1 MTITRNAEEIES
13 NPVAAPPPYN
23 GPDIIT
29 VVRDPNNPLGK
40 QFTKN
45 SDGTLIKKSAVSV
58 SFGMAVMHHIEA
70 HNELALLLQEV
81 GNDSHAAIINARFDG
96 IEVGEEFIILSQR
109 EIEKR
114 LGIPRADRDKQAGV
128 HQITHEGQIYKAIG
142 RFKEN
147 VRASTWQIFDRDIDK
162 HTPAQYASLTYEEWL
177 EKINK
182 FCPGIEEVKICHVG
196 STSSRVFDDGKAVGS
211 GNGHTWVKFAD
222 PADVERFR
230 TAVMVAAAQEGV
242 TWKKPRFSRNDPGK
256 VVGQSLTTIID
267 PSVFTPGRLI
277 FVGQPAVNDGLTVE
291 PISAK
296 VHHAS
301 QDAFDSALVK
311 LPEAATVREITRKAG
326 VEMDVSQSGDG
337 LRITTHDLT
346 LDTEIETEDHGD
358 LTVREFVERGFD
370 TKVRCQTPFRDS
382 SSFAAIIKVGREG
395 TPFVFD
401 VGTST
406 THWLN
411 DDDCKELKL
420 IAANGV
426 VQRLLI
432 KAVEDC
438 GAPFEPEAIDAL
450 RTVQNEKP
458 ADFQRIRA
466 ALKKANKG
474 ISVVNL
480 DKAMKLAA
488 TETVVVAQTHH
499 GYALDVVDKFTVHDW
514 RPVGYEGTLF
524 RVDKASNLWVE
535 VPFDAI
541 VHQVTGNHDAKENC
555 ERGSDYKAISQHVIS
570 ISTNDEYFAD
580 AAVGLATPGG
590 FYQIK
595 DGMIEV
601 SPLVPAHRQ
610 RVMIDVTPREMPTP
624 LFDKFLHDTFQSIT
638 PGEELAQI
646 ALVQEITG
654 AIMVGIAHK
663 YQKAVLYYDPFG
675 RAGKGTLEGV
685 QRWLVPPAFHSAV
698 SPFKWDSEY
707 YLASLAGAR
716 LNVVGELPDDKPIPA
731 AAFKTVTGGDLLT
744 GRHPTHRPI
753 SFKNQAAHLFMS
765 NHLINTTDHSEAF
778 FARWL
783 IVEFP
788 NSRLVS
794 GLPLDTDLAANI
806 VAAELSGIAFWA
818 LQGAARLIANGAYS
832 KSSAHDRLMTQ
843 WRRRTNSLDE
853 FIFECCELS
862 SEATTRRAT
871 FYQAYAIWCKD
882 TGRKLFAKS
891 KVKDLL
897 AHNIVHGI
905 KAEVENPITEGIKH
919 AVLDGYEVFQGVA
932 LKNKKAEETEDA
944 KEPHSS
950 DLLGAGRHTAKM
962 VF

>member
-1 MTITRNAEEIES
+1 MTITSNIEVTEDKQLTS
-13 NPVAAPPPYN
+13 SVPYI

-29 VVRDPNNPLGK
+29 VVRDPKNTLGK

-45 SDGTLIKKSAVSV
+45 PDGTIGKKSAVSV
-58 SFGMAVMHHIEA
+58 SFATAVMHQVETHA
-70 HNELALLLQEV
+70 ELAQLLREV
-81 GNDSHAAIINARFDG
+81 GNDPNSAIINARFDG
-96 IEVGEEFIILSQR
+96 IEVGEAFIILSER
-109 EIEKR
+109 EIEAR
-114 LGIPRADRDKQAGV
+114 LGIPRSDRSKQAGV
-128 HQITHEGQIYKAIG
+128 HLLIHEGKEYKAVG

-147 VRASTWQIFDRDIDK
+147 VRPSSWQFFDRDIDS
-162 HTPAQYASLTYEEWL
+162 HTPAQYASLTHEEWL
-177 EKINK
+177 AAINK
-182 FCPGIEEVKICHVG
+182 FCPGISDVSFCHVG
-196 STSSRVFDDGKAVGS
+196 STSSRVLNDGKPVGD
-211 GNGHTWVKFAD
+211 GNGHTWVKFSD

-230 TAVMVAAAQEGV
+230 TAVMITAAQAEM
-242 TWKKPRFSRNDPGK
+242 TWLKPRFSRSESDK

-277 FVGQPAVNDGLTVE
+277 FVGQPVAADGLTIE
-291 PISAK
+291 PISAT
-296 VHHAS
+296 VHLGT
-301 QDAFDSALVK
+301 QDAFDSASVT
-311 LPEAATVREITRKAG
+311 LPDAAAVREITRKAG
-326 VEMDVSQSGDG
+326 VEMDVSQSSDG

-346 LDTEIETEDHGD
+346 LGTEIETEDYGV
-358 LTVREFVERGFD
+358 LTVREFLERGIN
-370 TKVRCQTPFRDS
+370 TKVRCQTPFRES
-382 SSFAAIIKVGREG
+382 SSYAAIIKIGREG

-411 DDDCKELKL
+411 DDESKEIQF
-420 IAANGV
+420 IAANGL

-438 GAPFEPEAIDAL
+438 GAPFEPDAIEAL
-450 RTVQNEKP
+450 RTIQNVKP

-466 ALKKANKG
+466 ALKKSNKG

-499 GYALDVVDKFTVHDW
+499 GYALDVVDKFTVNDW

-524 RVDKASNLWVE
+524 RVDRASNLWVE

-595 DGMIEV
+595 GGQIEV
-601 SPLVPAHRQ
+601 SPLVPEHRQ
-610 RVMIDVTPREMPTP
+610 RVMIDVTPRDMPTP

-638 PGEELAQI
+638 PDEELAQI

-675 RAGKGTLEGV
+675 RAGKGTLEGI

-753 SFKNQAAHLFMS
+753 SFKNQAAHVFMS

-778 FARWL
+778 FARWE

-806 VAAELSGIAFWA
+806 VAAELPGIAFWA
-818 LQGAARLIANGAYS
+818 LQGAARLIENGAYS

-853 FIFECCELS
+853 FIFECCNLNADE
-862 SEATTRRAT
+862 TTNRSK
-871 FYQAYAIWCKD
+871 FYLAYTLWCKD
-882 TGRKLFAKS
+882 SGRKPFAKS

-897 AHNIVHGI
+897 VHNIVHGI
-905 KAEVENPITEGIKH
+905 KH
-919 AVLDGYEVFQGVA
+919 ASLDGYEVFRGIQLKDGVA
-932 LKNKKAEETEDA
+932 A
-944 KEPHSS
+944 EPHSD
-950 DLLGAGRHTAKM
+950 DLVGAGRRTAQM
-962 VF
+962 VSGNPNSPDSVGKVDF

>member
-1 MTITRNAEEIES
+1 MTTTTNIAVTEDKQLTS
-13 NPVAAPPPYN
+13 SVPYI
-23 GPDIIT
+23 GSDIIT
-29 VVRDPNNPLGK
+29 VVRDPKNTLGK

-45 SDGTLIKKSAVSV
+45 PDGTIGKKSAVSV
-58 SFGMAVMHHIEA
+58 SFATAVMHQVETHD
-70 HNELALLLQEV
+70 ELAQLLREV
-81 GNDSHAAIINARFDG
+81 GNDPNSAIINARFDG
-96 IEVGEEFIILSQR
+96 IEVGEQFIILSER
-109 EIEKR
+109 EIEAR
-114 LGIPRADRDKQAGV
+114 LGMARTDRSKQAGI
-128 HQITHEGQIYKAIG
+128 HQLTYDGKAYKAVG

-147 VRASTWQIFDRDIDK
+147 VRPSSWQFFDRDLDS
-162 HTPAQYASLTYEEWL
+162 HTPAQYASLTHEEWL
-177 EKINK
+177 AAINK
-182 FCPGIEEVKICHVG
+182 FCPGILDVSFCHVG
-196 STSSRVFDDGKAVGS
+196 STSSRVLNDGKPVGD
-211 GNGHTWVKFAD
+211 GNGHTWGKFSD

-230 TAVMVAAAQEGV
+230 TAVMITAAQAEM
-242 TWKKPRFSRNDPGK
+242 TWLKPRFSRSEPGK

-267 PSVFTPGRLI
+267 RSVFTTGRLI
-277 FVGQPAVNDGLTVE
+277 FVGQPVAGDGLTVE
-291 PISAK
+291 PISAV
-296 VHHAS
+296 VHLGT
-301 QDAFDSALVK
+301 QDAFDSASVT
-311 LPEAATVREITRKAG
+311 LPDAAAVREITRKAG
-326 VEMDVSQSGDG
+326 VEMDVSQFSDG

-346 LDTEIETEDHGD
+346 LGTEIETEDHGV
-358 LTVREFVERGFD
+358 LTVREFLERGIN
-370 TKVRCQTPFRDS
+370 TKVRCQTPFRES
-382 SSFAAIIKVGREG
+382 SSYAAIIKIGREG

-411 DDDCKELKL
+411 DDESKEIQF
-420 IAANGV
+420 IAANGL

-438 GAPFEPEAIDAL
+438 GAPFEPDAIEAL
-450 RTVQNEKP
+450 RTIQNVKP

-466 ALKKANKG
+466 ALKKSNKG

-499 GYALDVVDKFTVHDW
+499 GYALDVVDKFTVNDW

-524 RVDKASNLWVE
+524 RVDRASNLWVE

-595 DGMIEV
+595 DGQIEV

-610 RVMIDVTPREMPTP
+610 RVMIDVTPRDMPTP

-646 ALVQEITG
+646 VLVQEITG

-675 RAGKGTLEGV
+675 RAGKGTLEGI

-753 SFKNQAAHLFMS
+753 SFKNQAAHVFMS

-778 FARWL
+778 FARWE

-806 VAAELSGIAFWA
+806 VAAELPGIAFWA
-818 LQGAARLIANGAYS
+818 LQGAARLIENGAYS

-853 FIFECCELS
+853 FIFECCDLNAD
-862 SEATTRRAT
+862 ATTKRST
-871 FYQAYAIWCKD
+871 FYQAYTIWCKD
-882 TGRKLFAKS
+882 SGRKPFAKS

-905 KAEVENPITEGIKH
+905 KH
-919 AVLDGYEVFQGVA
+919 ASLDGYEVFRGIQLKDGVA
-932 LKNKKAEETEDA
+932 A
-944 KEPHSS
+944 EPHSD
-950 DLLGAGRHTAKM
+950 DLVGAGRRTAQMDSGNANSADSVGK
-962 VF
+962 VAF

>member
-1 MTITRNAEEIES
+1 MTITSNTEEIEN
-13 NPVAAPPPYN
+13 NPVAAPAPYN
-23 GPDIIT
+23 GSDIIT
-29 VVRDPNNPLGK
+29 VVRDPYNPLGK

-45 SDGTLIKKSAVSV
+45 PDGSVSKKSAVSV
-58 SFGMAVMHHIEA
+58 SFGIAVMHQVGTHDEM
-70 HNELALLLQEV
+70 ALLLQEV
-81 GNDSHAAIINARFDG
+81 GSDSHAAIINARFDG
-96 IEVGEEFIILSQR
+96 IEVGEEFIILSER
-109 EIEKR
+109 EIENR
-114 LGIPRADRDKQAGV
+114 LSISRSERAKQAGV
-128 HQITHEGQIYKAIG
+128 HQITHEGKAYKAVG

-147 VRASTWQIFDRDIDK
+147 VSSSSWQFFDRDIDK
-162 HTPAQYASLTYEEWL
+162 HTPAQFSSLTHEEWL
-177 EKINK
+177 AEINK
-182 FCPGIEEVKICHVG
+182 FCPCISDVSICHAG

-211 GNGHTWVKFAD
+211 GNGHTWVKFVD

-230 TAVMVAAAQEGV
+230 IAVMVAAAQAEM
-242 TWKKPRFSRNDPGK
+242 TWKKPRFSRSEPGK

-277 FVGQPAVNDGLTVE
+277 FVGQPVVSDGLTVE

-296 VHHAS
+296 VHLGS
-301 QDAFDSALVK
+301 QDAFDSASVK
-311 LPEAATVREITRKAG
+311 LPDAAAVREITRKAG

-337 LRITTHDLT
+337 LRIKTHDLT
-346 LDTEIETEDHGD
+346 LDTEIETEDHGV
-358 LTVREFVERGFD
+358 LTVREVVARGFN

-382 SSFAAIIKVGREG
+382 SSFAAIINIGREG

-411 DDDCKELKL
+411 DDDCKEIKL
-420 IAANGV
+420 IAANGL
-426 VQRLLI
+426 VQKLLI

-438 GAPFEPEAIDAL
+438 GAPFEADAIDAL
-450 RTVQNEKP
+450 RTVQNSKP
-458 ADFQRIRA
+458 ADFQRIRS

-474 ISVVNL
+474 ISVVNI

-499 GYALDVVDKFTVHDW
+499 GYALDVIEKLTIDGW
-514 RPVGYEGTLF
+514 APVGFEGALF
-524 RVDKASNLWVE
+524 RVDKASGLWVE

-541 VHQVTGNHDAKENC
+541 VNLVTSNHDAKENC
-555 ERGSDYKAISQHVIS
+555 ERGSDYKGIAQHITS
-570 ISTNDEYFAD
+570 ISTNDEYFTD

-595 DGMIEV
+595 DGKIKV

-610 RVMIDVTPREMPTP
+610 RVMIDVTPKEMPTP
-624 LFDKFLHDTFQSIT
+624 LFDKFLHDTFQSVT
-638 PGEELAQI
+638 PGEEQEQI
-646 ALVQEITG
+646 GLVQEVTG

-675 RAGKGTLEGV
+675 RAGKGTLEGT
-685 QRWLVPPAFHSAV
+685 QRGLVPSAFHSAV

-778 FARWL
+778 FARWI

-806 VAAELSGIAFWA
+806 VAAELPGIAFWA

-832 KSSAHDRLMTQ
+832 KSTAHDRLMTQ

-853 FIFECCELS
+853 FIFECCDLA
-862 SEATTRRAT
+862 SEATTNRAK
-871 FYQAYAIWCKD
+871 FYLAYTIWCKD
-882 TGRKLFAKS
+882 SGRKPFAKS

-905 KAEVENPITEGIKH
+905 KH
-919 AVLDGYEVFQGVA
+919 ASLGGYEVFRGIQLKAGVA
-932 LKNKKAEETEDA
+932 D
-944 KEPHSS
+944 EPHSD
-950 DLLGAGRHTAKM
+950 DLVGAGRRTA
-962 VF
+962 